1 MIKAFFWSK
10 KWFWWAY
17 GGGLTLIL
25 MSYGQVHLSVLFN
38 AWQRNFY
45 NIMQKPAKYTF
56 QEFNAGL
63 ERFLMLAAFWIV
75 LGAIMNFAAS
85 HYGFRWREAITK
97 DYLPRWKNVPIKIE
111 GESQRMQ
118 EDPALFA
125 EIVESLGLQVINAI
139 MTLIAFIPILWAL
152 SKEVKYW
159 FLTDISGSLVWVALV
174 VTIGG
179 MAITWFVAL
188 KLPKLE
194 YKNQVVEA
202 AFRKEL
208 VLAEEDKANHSDL
221 TTLLGLFMGVKL
233 NYCRLYFSKGYVD
246 LWLNMYSQ
254 IMIILPYVIMG
265 SSLMAGIATLGVVVQ
280 VSSAFG
286 EVRSSMAIFINNWK
300 VITRLRSIRMRLKEF
315 EQNLDKFQTPETTE
329 KKENE

>member
-1 MIKAFFWSK
+1 MIKSFFWNK

-17 GGGLTLIL
+17 GGGLILIL

-38 AWQRNFY
+38 EWQRNFY

-97 DYLPRWKNVPIKIE
+97 DYLPRWKNVPLKIE

-118 EDPALFA
+118 EDPQLFA

-139 MTLIAFIPILWAL
+139 MTLVAFIPILWAL
-152 SKEVKYW
+152 SKEVQYW

-179 MAITWFVAL
+179 MAITWFVAQ
-188 KLPKLE
+188 KLPELE
-194 YKNQVVEA
+194 YKNQAVEA

-208 VLAEEDKANHSDL
+208 VLAEEDKINHSDL
-221 TTLLGLFMGVKL
+221 TTLFGLFLGVKL
-233 NYCRLYFSKGYVD
+233 NYCRLYFHKSYVD

-254 IMIILPYVIMG
+254 IMIIVPYIIMG

-286 EVRSSMAIFINNWK
+286 EVRSSLAIFINNWK

-315 EQNLDKFQTPETTE
+315 EQNLDKHQLQSDEKQT
-329 KKENE
+329 